1 MLKTNK
7 FKQLINT
14 PTRETKSSSS
24 LIDHIWTNSSGK
36 VSQSGVIESGVSDH
50 FIIFC
55 TRKITR
61 EHIGKHNNINIRSL
75 KNYDQDTFRENL
87 RGTDWSPVTS
97 SFDSNVIWEIFSTI
111 FNQKID
117 EVAPP
122 KESRI
127 KNRTEP
133 WINNEILELMRERD
147 KVLYHSNR
155 NKANTELRENFNK
168 LRNEVINKCRQAKN
182 SYFSNKIEEHKDNSN
197 QLWKHLKKLGYSHKS
212 KGNSN
217 IVLDINNEKC
227 YDSKTIVEHIND
239 FYINVA
245 AKLVSKLPI
254 IPKVYDVSSQLFKNY
269 YYSKNIVP
277 KSKKI
282 TPVTEAFVLK
292 ELLNLNPNKSTGIDN
307 IQAKFLKDGAH
318 EIKGVITHIINVSI
332 VTNTV
337 PDELKFAKVK
347 PLFKKNSRLDVG
359 NYRPVSILCIVS
371 KILER
376 AVLVQI
382 EKHLNENNLLYAN
395 QSGFRKSYSTDTCL
409 ISLMDHIRM
418 EISQGNYVGMVLLD
432 LQKAFDTVDHD
443 ILCNKLEAMGIDFT
457 EWFKSYLGGRK
468 QIVIANGVS
477 SEPKTVKC
485 GVPQGSILGPLLFLC
500 YVNDMPISLTCK
512 LLLYA
517 DDSALIVSGPDPDVI
532 AETLSNELKSCRQW
546 LIDNKLSLH
555 LGKTEAILFGTKRK
569 LRRVDTFAVK
579 CDDEIIQN
587 VKSVK
592 YLGIQLDE
600 DLAGESIVK
609 EIIKKA
615 NSRLKFLYRC
625 KDMLNLN
632 TRKILCTALI
642 QCHFD
647 YSCSSWFSGVNK
659 TLRKKLQIMQ
669 NKMVRFTLN
678 LRRRD
683 SVRNKEFLKVDA
695 LNVSDRV
702 KQLKMNHVFKIR
714 NQTSPSYML
723 SHFNRLNVNSNRM
736 TTRASATDFFVP
748 RVSGQGANTFFFTA
762 IKEWNSLST
771 ELKNINCENRFKEK
785 LKQEL
790 MEVAKKRED
799 DEFER
804 NV

>member
-1 MLKTNK
+1 M
-7 FKQLINT
+7 
-14 PTRETKSSSS
+14 
-24 LIDHIWTNSSGK
+24 
-36 VSQSGVIESGVSDH
+36 
-50 FIIFC
+50 
-55 TRKITR
+55 
-61 EHIGKHNNINIRSL
+61 
-75 KNYDQDTFRENL
+75 
-87 RGTDWSPVTS
+87 
-97 SFDSNVIWEIFSTI
+97 
-111 FNQKID
+111 
-117 EVAPP
+117 
-122 KESRI
+122 
-127 KNRTEP
+127 
-133 WINNEILELMRERD
+133 NNEIIELMRERD
-147 KVLYHSNR
+147 KALHYKNR
-155 NKANTELRENFNK
+155 NKANTELKEKFNK
-168 LRNEVINKCRQAKN
+168 LRNTVTTKCRQAKN
-182 SYFSNKIEEHKDNSN
+182 TYYSNKIEENKDNPN
-197 QLWKHLKKLGYSHKS
+197 QLWKHLKSLGYSNKS

-227 YDSKTIVEHIND
+227 YDSLEIAEHTND
-239 FYINVA
+239 HYINVA
-245 AKLVSKLPI
+245 ENLVRKLPI
-254 IPKVYDVSSQLFKNY
+254 IPKMFDVDSQNFKNY
-269 YYSKNIVP
+269 YHGKNIVP

-282 TPVTEAFVLK
+282 LPVTEDFVLR

-347 PLFKKNSRLDVG
+347 PLFKKGSRLDVG

-376 AVLVQI
+376 AVLVQL

-418 EISQGNYVGMVLLD
+418 EMSQGKYVGMVLLD

-443 ILCNKLEAMGIDFT
+443 ILCKKLEAMGLDFT
-457 EWFKSYLGGRK
+457 DWFKSYLGNRK

-477 SEPKTVKC
+477 SQPKTVKC

-517 DDSALIVSGPDPDVI
+517 DDSALIVSGSDPNVI
-532 AETLSNELKSCRQW
+532 ADLLSNELKSCRQW

-569 LRRVDTFAVK
+569 LQRVDTFAVK
-579 CDDEIIQN
+579 CDDKIIKN

-592 YLGIQLDE
+592 YLGVQLDE

-609 EIIKKA
+609 EILKKA

-625 KDMLNLN
+625 KDALNFN

-659 TLRKKLQIMQ
+659 TMRKKLQIMQ
-669 NKMVRFTLN
+669 NKIVRFTLN

-683 SVRNKEFLKVDA
+683 SVRNKELLKIDA
-695 LNVSDRV
+695 LNVPDRV

-723 SHFNRLNVNSNRM
+723 SNFNRLNANNNRM

-748 RVSGQGANTFFFTA
+748 RVCGQGANTFFFTA

-771 ELKNINCENRFKEK
+771 DLKNINCENSFKVK

-790 MEVAKKRED
+790 IEVAKRKD
-799 DEFER
+799 DDVFER
-804 NV
+804 IV